1 VVGCQQNSTL
11 EDYTTMEAKI
21 TYFDKPGLEN
31 TDQTFQIAKERAQQL
46 GIKTIVVATTTGRA
60 AVNASEFFKGMN
72 LVVVSHSAGFK
83 EPNTQEFTEENMKVV
98 RSRNVP
104 VVTAAHAFGGLNRAM
119 RQGDVPQAPATYVIG
134 DIVASTLRIFGQGLK
149 VACEIV
155 LMAAD
160 AGLIRTDQEVISIA
174 GVGKSGGADT
184 AIVVKPE
191 TAQRFFDL
199 KIKEILC
206 KPR

>member
-1 VVGCQQNSTL
+1 
-11 EDYTTMEAKI
+11 MEAKI

-46 GIKTIVVATTTGRA
+46 GINTIVVATTTGRA
-60 AVNASEFFKGMN
+60 AVKASDFFKGMN

-83 EPNTQEFTEENMKVV
+83 EPNAQEFTEENMKIV

-104 VVTAAHAFGGLNRAM
+104 IVTAAHAFGGLSRAM

-149 VACEIV
+149 V

-199 KIKEILC
+199 KVKEILC
-206 KPR
+206 KPRL